1 MDTPVSLPVLEPDSR
16 VAGLQVYVVGGAVRD
31 ALLNRP
37 AGDRDWVVVG
47 STPEAL
53 SQRGFVPVGG
63 DFPVFLHPVTKE
75 EYALART
82 ERKSGRGYQGFT
94 FYTGTDVTLEDD
106 LQRRDL
112 TINAMA
118 QTLDGRLI
126 DPLNGYR
133 DLRQRVLRHVGG
145 AFVEDPV
152 RLLRLARFAARF
164 DDFSVAPETLVLA
177 QQLVND
183 GEVDA
188 LVPERVW
195 QEVTKGL
202 MTPAPWRMFEVLQQC
217 DALPRILPGMAF
229 GADVQARLRCAVNQR
244 LPLPSRVALAFSNSD
259 NADAILSRIRAPS
272 ECIDYTRL
280 LPVMLTGL
288 VTPLQA
294 QSCLTLIER
303 CDGLRKP
310 QRFIDLMQAA
320 ACVPGITIQTTTA
333 MRACLDAARG
343 VDAGAVAKAYA
354 GQPLR
359 IKAAVHDARLQAV
372 AACLEAAR
380 Q

>member
-1 MDTPVSLPVLEPDSR
+1 MSVSLPTFQADPR
-16 VAGLQVYVVGGAVRD
+16 VSGLQVYVVGGAVRD

-94 FYTGTDVTLEDD
+94 FYTGADVTLEDD
-106 LQRRDL
+106 LKRRDL

-118 QTLDGRLI
+118 QTLDGQLI
-126 DPLNGYR
+126 DPLKGYR
-133 DLRQRVLRHVGG
+133 DLQQRVLRHVGD

-164 DDFSVAPETLVLA
+164 HDFTVAPETLGLA
-177 QQLVND
+177 RQLVDD

-195 QEVTKGL
+195 QELIKGL

-217 DALPRILPGMAF
+217 GALARILPGMVF
-229 GADVQARLRCAVNQR
+229 GPDVQALLHCAVQRR
-244 LPLPSRVALAFSNSD
+244 LPLPSRVALAFSFSNS
-259 NADAILSRIRAPS
+259 AEAMLRRLRASS
-272 ECIDYTRL
+272 ECIDYARL
-280 LPVMLTGL
+280 LPVMQSGL
-288 VTPLQA
+288 AAPLQA
-294 QSCLTLIER
+294 QSCLMLIER

-310 QRFIDLMQAA
+310 QRFIDVLQAA
-320 ACVPGITIQTTTA
+320 ACAPGVKAESTLA
-333 MRACLDAARG
+333 LLACLEAARG
-343 VDAGAVAKAYA
+343 VNAGAVAAAHA
-354 GQPLR
+354 GDPVR

-372 AACLEAAR
+372 SACLAAR
-380 Q
+380 H